1 MKKYQ
6 LVIYGLVA
14 FPLIGGTVEKGDDTK
29 TGIGVDASIGIGVG
43 SSLYPAI
50 HKTDIKPF
58 CE

>member
-29 TGIGVDASIGIGVG
+29 TGIGVGKMVIKAFRNAKL
-43 SSLYPAI
+43 SLP
-50 HKTDIKPF
+50 
-58 CE
+58 